1 MIYHKQF
8 TSMCFSVFGLVLSL
22 YCLLL
27 LMEFMVFV
35 LAEKMWEKKHGLF
48 PYLKLLGW
56 GILMFLNSLLR
67 YFYSYAM

>member
-22 YCLLL
+22 YCLSL

-35 LAEKMWEKKHGLF
+35 LVEKMWEKIQTF
-48 PYLKLLGW
+48 PLPKVTGMGNPDVYK
-56 GILMFLNSLLR
+56 
-67 YFYSYAM
+67 